1 MRVLTLDV
9 GNTSVDA
16 CVFDGRKLE
25 YLGKFA
31 HQDIERLKVGF
42 QGILASSVKPSVNPK
57 LAGAYLFKGEEI
69 PIKTSSEGKE
79 KVGVD
84 RLLNLYGALEFYS
97 DWAVVI
103 SCGTAL
109 VVDVL
114 ADGIFEGG
122 FISLGIGARLRCLS
136 ERAELIP
143 LFNLEKLDIFL
154 GKDTKGAVLGGLKK
168 EVIFYLKNLLADLR
182 AFYRRDFRVIITGG
196 DGWFVEELGEYD
208 PLLIHKAMLRLKGL
222 L

>member
-1 MRVLTLDV
+1 MKVLTLDV

-16 CVFDGRKLE
+16 CVFDGKKLE

-31 HQDIERLKVGF
+31 HQDIEKLKAGF
-42 QGILASSVKPSVNPK
+42 QEVLVSSVKPSVNPK
-57 LAGAYLFKGEEI
+57 LAGAYLFRGEEI
-69 PIKTSSEGKE
+69 PIKTSFEGKE

-122 FISLGIGARLRCLS
+122 FISLGIGSRLRCLS

-143 LFNLEKLDIFL
+143 LFSLEKVDTFL

-182 AFYRRDFRVIITGG
+182 SFYGRDFRVIITGG